1 MSLYD
6 VLPVSAADYR
16 WRARWRLPRFL
27 FDYIDGGANDEKTMA
42 ANVAGFDRIE
52 LRQLVLRDV
61 SAVDPSTTLMGRA
74 SRMPLAL
81 APIGMAGMMARRGE
95 VQAAKAAI
103 RAGVPFAASTVGICP
118 VDEIQAATRQ
128 PFWFQLYM
136 LRDREFVRTMLER
149 ARAAGCDTLV
159 FTVDLPM
166 PGMRLRDFRNGML
179 GGGRI
184 GKLSQ
189 ALQLALSPVWLY
201 DVGIK
206 GRPHG
211 FGNLREKLGDSEEID
226 LYKTFIDSQFDPTVT
241 WRDIEWLRGLWDGKL
256 LIKGVM
262 EVEDARAAAEVGAD
276 GVVVSNH
283 GGRQLDGIAASI
295 RKLPAVAEAVGDRVE
310 VFVDGGVRSGIDVVK
325 AIALGARG
333 VLIGRPWVWAM
344 AARGEQGVVD
354 LLGIFQR
361 EIATA
366 MALMGVTKI
375 EEVTHERIESLGVV
389 GKSGREDP
397 DKA

>member
-6 VLPVSAADYR
+6 VLPVSVADYR
-16 WRARWRLPRFL
+16 RRARWRLPRFL

-42 ANVAGFDRIE
+42 ANVAGFDRVV

-61 SAVDPSTTLMGRA
+61 SAVDPSTTLMGRPA
-74 SRMPLAL
+74 RMPLAL

-95 VQAAKAAI
+95 VQGAKAAI

-118 VDEIQAATRQ
+118 VDEIQAATRE

-149 ARAAGCDTLV
+149 AGAAGCDTLV
-159 FTVDLPM
+159 FTVDLPV

-179 GGGRI
+179 GGGRLA
-184 GKLSQ
+184 KLSQ
-189 ALQLALSPVWLY
+189 AMQLALSPVWLY

-211 FGNLREKLGDSEEID
+211 FGNLREKLGNSDEIN

-262 EVEDARAAAEVGAD
+262 EVEDARAAVDVGAD

-325 AIALGARG
+325 AVALGARG

-354 LLGIFQR
+354 LLGIFRR

-375 EEVTHERIESLGVV
+375 ERVTRERVESMSVD
-389 GKSGREDP
+389 GKPLSEDP